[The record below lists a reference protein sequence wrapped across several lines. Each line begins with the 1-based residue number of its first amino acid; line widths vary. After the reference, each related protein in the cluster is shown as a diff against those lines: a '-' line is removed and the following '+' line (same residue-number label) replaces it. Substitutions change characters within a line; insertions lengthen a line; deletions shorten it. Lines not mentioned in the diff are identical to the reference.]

1 MKCNWFESI
10 LVHIWVLMCQ
20 TLVWTKG
27 VIFVTLYSNM
37 YNINVGYILAGWTP
51 EPYWK
56 TSSRVTGHQT
66 PRSQS
71 QTDTPHSKKVL
82 HFVHCI
88 VSQKKP
94 ILSRHGFQSSSA
106 PNNPWMQALPNSDSS
121 ILYVYKYV
129 YIFFWT
135 SFRTPA
141 MIFDTYASCRATC
154 KQ

>member
-1 MKCNWFESI
+1 MF
-10 LVHIWVLMCQ
+10 CQ

-82 HFVHCI
+82 HFLQCI

-94 ILSRHGFQSSSA
+94 ILSRHGFSSVVHRIIPERA
-106 PNNPWMQALPNSDSS
+106 HYRIPIPLY
-121 ILYVYKYV
+121 ILYIYKYV
-129 YIFFWT
+129 YIFCEPLSDPLPWYLTLMPLVEPHVSSKT
-135 SFRTPA
+135 S
-141 MIFDTYASCRATC
+141 
-154 KQ
+154 